1 MTQDDKERVK
11 QLERKLDR
19 EKSSHSTT
27 ISIIAFIVWLG
38 ILMVITKDPT
48 SWVVLIGGFAGAF
61 FCFELL
67 PKLLKKPDS
76 ES

>member
-1 MTQDDKERVK
+1 
-11 QLERKLDR
+11 
-19 EKSSHSTT
+19 
-27 ISIIAFIVWLG
+27 
-38 ILMVITKDPT
+38 MVITKDPT